1 MKYEF
6 LTNNCLYRTPV
17 PMASLVEGGAW
28 DVLVRVRD
36 RVHAGWRLL
45 THPLYGNFQPNQQPF
60 RSVLL
65 SRPAADVAFPA
76 KLDAD
81 SVNLLEDALAVYRKY
96 EKTRVQPG
104 DLPESVERD
113 FAIVDISL
121 LHESLDR
128 YGLWKTATLQ
138 ECIAGVSDPER
149 R

>member
-6 LTNNCLYRTPV
+6 LTNNILYRTPV

-36 RVHAGWRLL
+36 RVHSGWSLL

-65 SRPAADVAFPA
+65 SRPPEGVACPVM
-76 KLDAD
+76 LDND

-96 EKTRVQPG
+96 EGTRVSPG
-104 DLPESVERD
+104 DIPESVERD

-128 YGLWKTATLQ
+128 YGLWETGTLQ
-138 ECIAGVSDPER
+138 ECIAGLSGAGR